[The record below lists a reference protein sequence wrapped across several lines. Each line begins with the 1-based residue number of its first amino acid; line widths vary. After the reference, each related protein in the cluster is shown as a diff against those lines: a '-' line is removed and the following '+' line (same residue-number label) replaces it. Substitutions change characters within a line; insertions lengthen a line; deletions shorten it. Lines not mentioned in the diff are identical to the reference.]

1 MAMTKN
7 ANLYNICDK
16 PILEGDC
23 FTPLAAIF
31 DSYTGKWHAIPS

>member
-1 MAMTKN
+1 MAMTRN

-23 FTPLAAIF
+23 LTPLAAIF
-31 DSYTGKWHAIPS
+31 GSYTRKWRAILS